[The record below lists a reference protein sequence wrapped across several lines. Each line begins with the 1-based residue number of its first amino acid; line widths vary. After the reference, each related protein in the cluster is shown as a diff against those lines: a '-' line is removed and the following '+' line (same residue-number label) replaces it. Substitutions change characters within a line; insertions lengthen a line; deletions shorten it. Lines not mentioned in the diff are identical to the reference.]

1 MRISGVSPGG
11 EEGRAG
17 RACEESSLLGQ
28 GHGKEEEAG
37 RRNSA
42 EPLSSLLGGLLSL
55 DTTRG
60 KVLASGDWRLQ
71 ILSALRSLVRLV
83 LLEGGRVCPRRSR
96 VKFQVCSKKGRHGC
110 HPGSFI
116 HSAL

>member
-28 GHGKEEEAG
+28 GHGEEEEAG

-42 EPLSSLLGGLLSL
+42 EPLSSLLFG
-55 DTTRG
+55 RPI
-60 KVLASGDWRLQ
+60 VLGHHPRESPRL
-71 ILSALRSLVRLV
+71 R
-83 LLEGGRVCPRRSR
+83 
-96 VKFQVCSKKGRHGC
+96 
-110 HPGSFI
+110 
-116 HSAL
+116 